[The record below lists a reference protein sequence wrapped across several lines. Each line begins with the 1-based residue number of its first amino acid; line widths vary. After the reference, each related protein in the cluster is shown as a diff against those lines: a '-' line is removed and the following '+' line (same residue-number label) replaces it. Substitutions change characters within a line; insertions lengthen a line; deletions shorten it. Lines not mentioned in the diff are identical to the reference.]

1 MSKHKVVVRNT
12 FTSPKP
18 RDGPGDMKLSKS
30 ETFNDLQDWVSG
42 GQAHPRPSQQTIYSL
57 TRRSLPL
64 VPHWLSTMDAQSFP
78 RSPKFHYFSLPNL
91 HPHFSTKAFLLVYH
105 FLQHAVCLGN
115 LQVHELCLSCK
126 SLGKFRTRAQAV
138 AGVLSI

>member
-1 MSKHKVVVRNT
+1 MLVSPMSKHKVVVRNT

-57 TRRSLPL
+57 TRRLGSSLAEYHGCTIFPKVTEVSLFLPSQLTSTFFNKGFLAGVSLPPASCL
-64 VPHWLSTMDAQSFP
+64 P
-78 RSPKFHYFSLPNL
+78 RESPG
-91 HPHFSTKAFLLVYH
+91 A
-105 FLQHAVCLGN
+105 
-115 LQVHELCLSCK
+115 
-126 SLGKFRTRAQAV
+126 
-138 AGVLSI
+138 